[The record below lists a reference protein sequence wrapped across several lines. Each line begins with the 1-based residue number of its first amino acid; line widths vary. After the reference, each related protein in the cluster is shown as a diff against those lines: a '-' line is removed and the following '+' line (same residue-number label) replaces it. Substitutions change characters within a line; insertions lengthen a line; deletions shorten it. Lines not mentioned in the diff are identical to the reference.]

1 MSNGPSLDTVSPL
14 LERLL
19 AEQRQQW
26 QRGERKPVEAY
37 LEQQPALRDSAE
49 AVLHLVFNEVVLREQ
64 QGESPR
70 LDEYQKRFPE
80 LAQQL
85 ALQFAMDRAL
95 QANLLAP
102 STVLAPTVRAGT
114 STQQRVTPPP
124 SVPGYETL
132 AELGRGGM
140 GVVYQAW
147 QSNLS
152 RMVALKMILSGAH
165 AGREELARF
174 RAEAEAA
181 ARLQHP
187 NIVQI
192 YDVGE
197 HDERPYFVLEY
208 VEGGSLE
215 RRLAGTP
222 QRAGQAAELI
232 ETLARAVH
240 YAHQRGI
247 VHRDLK
253 PANVLLQF
261 SSRPEGDVPGASP
274 SGRPLN
280 ECVPK
285 ITDFGLAKILVGG
298 RAEQTQT
305 GAIMGTPSY
314 MAPEQARGSGREI
327 GPATDVYALGA
338 ILYELLAGRP
348 PFKGTTAMD
357 TLQQIRSDEPLPP
370 SRLQPKVPRDL
381 ETICLKCL
389 QKEPRKRYAS
399 ALDLAL
405 DLGRFRSGEPIRARR
420 TRGWERALKWVKRRP
435 MTAALVGVSAVA
447 TAVVLGFGV
456 QWYQERLHRA
466 EAEARAAKRE
476 LDEYQ
481 QIEAIRVR
489 ARQEL
494 RDGEEAL
501 ARREWSE
508 AERHLNQAGVV
519 LADQPALVELKP
531 EVERLLAEAESGLA
545 DQRRYQNF
553 KQLREAVRFYS
564 SQVTGLDAA
573 ANRTAVRRDVPKALA
588 SLGMT
593 PQTAAAPVLD
603 EAHFDAA
610 ARADIGIGCYE
621 LLLLLADAVAH
632 PVSATEKPPDQAS
645 EALAILDRAAVLRPP
660 TQGYRLL
667 RARYAA
673 QLGQRPAAQPEGNP
687 GILQPDEAVDHFLQG
702 NERYQRRE
710 LRQALAHFE
719 DALHRDPGHFWA
731 QFMIAVCH
739 LRSQR
744 PAEAE
749 AHLSACL
756 SRKPELVWTY
766 LLLGVAHTELGALA
780 PGNRSFQAA
789 EDFFEQ
795 AQAREQNPDSGYV
808 LLANRGMLRLAE
820 ARAARTVGQLRAGAA
835 LFPGPLS
842 AAVAA
847 SDAVA
852 QHKLADAVADFRAA
866 IRLRE
871 KQYHAYLNLALAYEE
886 QGHADAAIA
895 ALDHVLSEQMPTP
908 AEIYRAHARLQWKLR
923 LPAAALDDLQHA
935 IDSGLRDGASPLLL
949 AEDHK
954 ERAVFLIRL
963 ERYPEAVRECDEALK
978 LVPDFATA
986 HRLRAETLHQ
996 LGQLP
1001 QAIASYD
1008 RYLALAVLSWSEF
1021 LRRKEPLAE
1030 IYRGRGLAHWK
1041 LRNPSA
1047 ALDDY
1052 GEALKLEP
1060 TAAGHAFR
1068 GWIYL
1073 EISSPAL
1080 GGEEFEKALRLDPRH
1095 AEAYAGRGFAR
1106 IWTGHV
1112 DEALADAR
1120 RALELGRPLQPA
1132 AGEDAKRTS
1141 EKARLAYNVARI
1153 YAQAAGRSESG
1164 PLRLMY
1170 QAQAVQLV
1178 RVALDRTS
1186 AAERLPF
1193 WRDIVATDRALDPIR
1208 RSLDFLRLAAAYA
1221 RPTS

>member
-14 LERLL
+14 VERLL

-26 QRGERKPVEAY
+26 QRGERKAVEAY

-64 QGESPR
+64 QGDSPG
-70 LDEYQKRFPE
+70 LEEYQKRFPE
-80 LAQQL
+80 LAQEL

-114 STQQRVTPPP
+114 STQQRVAPPP

-147 QSNLS
+147 QSNLN

-165 AGREELARF
+165 AGREELTRF

-187 NIVQI
+187 NIVQV

-197 HDERPYFVLEY
+197 HDGRPYFVLEY

-222 QRAGQAAELI
+222 QPAGQAAELI

-253 PANVLLQF
+253 PANVLL
-261 SSRPEGDVPGASP
+261 SVSRDASGSADVLPEAS
-274 SGRPLN
+274 RLT

-298 RAEQTQT
+298 RAEHTQT
-305 GAIMGTPSY
+305 GAVMGTPSY

-327 GPATDVYALGA
+327 GRGTDVYALGA

-357 TLQQIRSDEPLPP
+357 TLQQVRSDEPLPP
-370 SRLQPKVPRDL
+370 SRLQPRVPRDL

-389 QKEPRKRYAS
+389 QKEPRKRYDS
-399 ALDLAL
+399 ALDLAE

-420 TRGWERALKWVKRRP
+420 TPRWERALKWVKRRP
-435 MTAALVGVSAVA
+435 MTAALVGVSALA
-447 TAVVLGFGV
+447 TAVVLGLGV
-456 QWYQERLHRA
+456 QWNQERLHRA
-466 EAEARAAKRE
+466 EADARAAKRE
-476 LDEYQ
+476 LEEYQ
-481 QIEAIRVR
+481 RIETMR
-489 ARQEL
+489 ARAHQEL

-501 ARREWSE
+501 ARRDWSA

-519 LADQPALVELKP
+519 LADQPALSEMRP
-531 EVERLLAEAESGLA
+531 EVERRLAEAESGLA
-545 DQRRYQNF
+545 DQRRYQDF

-573 ANRTAVRRDVPKALA
+573 ANRTAIRHEVPKALA
-588 SLGMT
+588 WLGIT
-593 PQTAAAPVLD
+593 PETAAAPILE

-610 ARADIGIGCYE
+610 ARADIATGCYE

-632 PVSATEKPPDQAS
+632 PVSATEKPTDQATK
-645 EALAILDRAAVLRPP
+645 ALAILDRAAMLRPP
-660 TQGYRLL
+660 TQSYHLL
-667 RARYAA
+667 RAHYAA
-673 QLGQRPAAQPEGNP
+673 QLGQGPAVKPEGNP
-687 GILQPDEAVDHFLQG
+687 ADVQPDEAVDHFLRG

-710 LRQALAHFE
+710 LRQALAHFQ

-766 LLLGVAHTELGALA
+766 LLLGVAHTELGALT
-780 PGNRSFQAA
+780 PGHEHFQAA

-795 AQAREQNPDSGYV
+795 ARAREQNPDSGYV

-820 ARAARTVGQLRAGAA
+820 ARAARTAGQLRAGAA

-842 AAVAA
+842 ATVAA

-871 KQYHAYLNLALAYEE
+871 QQYHAYLNLALAYEE
-886 QGHADAAIA
+886 QGRPDAAIA
-895 ALDHVLSEQMPTP
+895 ELDHILAGREPAP
-908 AEIYRAHARLQWKLR
+908 AEVYRARARLQWKLR
-923 LPAAALDDLQHA
+923 HPAAALDDLQHA
-935 IDSGLRDGASPLLL
+935 IDSALRDGASPLLL

-986 HRLRAETLHQ
+986 HRLRGETLHQ
-996 LGQLP
+996 LGQLKE
-1001 QAIASYD
+1001 AIASYD
-1008 RYLALAVLSWSEF
+1008 RYLALAVLSWSDF

-1052 GEALKLEP
+1052 GEALRLEP

-1073 EISSPAL
+1073 EIGSPAL
-1080 GGEEFEKALRLDPRH
+1080 GRAEFEKAICLDPKN
-1095 AEAYAGRGFAR
+1095 AEAHAGRGFAR
-1106 IWTGHV
+1106 IWIGHV
-1112 DEALADAR
+1112 DEAVADAR
-1120 RALELGRPLQPA
+1120 RALELGRLLEPA
-1132 AGEDAKRTS
+1132 SGEDAKRTS
-1141 EKARLAYNVARI
+1141 ERARLAYNLARV
-1153 YAQAAGRSESG
+1153 YAQAAGRSEAG
-1164 PLRLMY
+1164 PLRLTY

-1178 RVALDRTS
+1178 RAALDRTP

-1193 WRDIVATDRALDPIR
+1193 WRDIVAMDRALDPIR
-1208 RSLDFLRLAAAYA
+1208 RSLDFMRLAAAYA
-1221 RPTS
+1221 RPTG